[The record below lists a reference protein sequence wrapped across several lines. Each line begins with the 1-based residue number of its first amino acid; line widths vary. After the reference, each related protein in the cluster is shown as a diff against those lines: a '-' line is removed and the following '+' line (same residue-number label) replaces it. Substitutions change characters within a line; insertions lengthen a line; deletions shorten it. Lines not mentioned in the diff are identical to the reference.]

1 MKALKFLGIL
11 FLLVI
16 AHLVVSGQDAYHSRL
31 VLPPCEASGTSS
43 GKVRL
48 VNGGVRAVRLANV
61 RFSCGCLHA
70 RPLEN
75 PELVPGESAEVEFLF
90 SANGKKGQL
99 KQRAWM
105 EFTWLGPN
113 DKTDAGEKSAGDVGS
128 ADSQDDPRHPVVVLT
143 DQGQVEVQVLMLSRL
158 HLGLSPAVADFGEV
172 RPEQAAVVEEVV
184 VRLDG
189 QVAATAIITGVEAP
203 EDTSFIW
210 QMEDD
215 HRGVRIRPVDLR
227 HSAAT
232 RCLETWTL
240 RTDDEQCPALKL
252 AVALTLKR
260 DFTMVPERLA
270 ISASASG
277 EYHGTL
283 LLKSLA
289 HNKPVKVLSAI
300 WKPENMDGKASWMP
314 LPRGLTRILVDV
326 QLPVPPGAE
335 LWLTTDSSVQPE
347 VRIPLT
353 QDR

>member
-75 PELVPGESAEVEFLF
+75 SELAPGESAEVEFSF

-99 KQRAWM
+99 KQRAWL
-105 EFTWLGPN
+105 EFAWTGTQDQSETISEAQEGN
-113 DKTDAGEKSAGDVGS
+113 SAETP
-128 ADSQDDPRHPVVVLT
+128 DDPRHPVVVLT
-143 DQGQVEVQVLMLSRL
+143 DQGQVEIQLLMLSRL
-158 HLGLSPAVADFGEV
+158 HLGLSPAVADFGE
-172 RPEQAAVVEEVV
+172 AVPGQLTDLEESV
-184 VRLDG
+184 VRLEGQASSSAVITSVEIPSDSSFAWRLADDG
-189 QVAATAIITGVEAP
+189 K
-203 EDTSFIW
+203 
-210 QMEDD
+210 
-215 HRGVRIRPVDLR
+215 GVRIWPMDLR
-227 HSAAT
+227 HSAVSQ
-232 RCLETWTL
+232 CLENWTL
-240 RTDDEQCPALKL
+240 HTDDERRPALRL
-252 AVALTLKR
+252 AVSLSLKR
-260 DFTMVPERLA
+260 DFTMVPERFA
-270 ISASASG
+270 IPESASG

-289 HNKPVKVLSAI
+289 PNKPVKVLSVT
-300 WKPENMDGKASWMP
+300 WKSEDMDGQASWMP

>member
-75 PELVPGESAEVEFLF
+75 PELAPGESAEVEFSF

-99 KQRAWM
+99 KQRAWL
-105 EFTWLGPN
+105 EFAWTGTQDQSETISEAQEGN
-113 DKTDAGEKSAGDVGS
+113 SAETP
-128 ADSQDDPRHPVVVLT
+128 DDPRHPVVVLT
-143 DQGQVEVQVLMLSRL
+143 DQGQVEIQLLMLSRL

-189 QVAATAIITGVEAP
+189 QVAATAIITGVEVP

-215 HRGVRIRPVDLR
+215 HR
-227 HSAAT
+227 
-232 RCLETWTL
+232 
-240 RTDDEQCPALKL
+240 
-252 AVALTLKR
+252 
-260 DFTMVPERLA
+260 
-270 ISASASG
+270 
-277 EYHGTL
+277 
-283 LLKSLA
+283 
-289 HNKPVKVLSAI
+289 
-300 WKPENMDGKASWMP
+300 
-314 LPRGLTRILVDV
+314 
-326 QLPVPPGAE
+326 
-335 LWLTTDSSVQPE
+335 
-347 VRIPLT
+347 
-353 QDR
+353 